1 MMLRALF
8 VALAPAVV
16 IWGATISAAPV
27 VMADPLEINCT
38 QFNEDGSCYWAN
50 CTQAKANG
58 ECNIREGSAH
68 YCAKQD
74 RDGDGLACEC

>member
-1 MMLRALF
+1 
-8 VALAPAVV
+8 
-16 IWGATISAAPV
+16 
-27 VMADPLEINCT
+27 MADPLEINCT